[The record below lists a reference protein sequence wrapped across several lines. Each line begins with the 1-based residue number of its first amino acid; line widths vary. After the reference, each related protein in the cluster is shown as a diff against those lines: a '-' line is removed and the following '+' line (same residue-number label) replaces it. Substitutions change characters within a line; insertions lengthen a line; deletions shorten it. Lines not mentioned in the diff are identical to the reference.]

1 MMAAK
6 RDGEEQEIKER
17 RRLVM
22 RELKRAAA
30 RRKENERNKQ

>member
-1 MMAAK
+1 MMASR
-6 RDGEEQEIKER
+6 RDGEEREIKER

-30 RRKENERNKQ
+30 KRRENGQDKQ